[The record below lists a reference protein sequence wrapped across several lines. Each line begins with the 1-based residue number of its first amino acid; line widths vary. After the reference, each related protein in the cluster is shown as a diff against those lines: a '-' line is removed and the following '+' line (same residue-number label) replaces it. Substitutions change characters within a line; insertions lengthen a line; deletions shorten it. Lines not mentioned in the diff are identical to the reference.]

1 MGKQWKQWQTLF
13 LGLQNHY
20 RWWLQPW
27 NLKTLAP
34 WKKFMTYINSI
45 LKSREIAFP
54 TKFHIV
60 KVMIFPVIMYG
71 CESWTIKK
79 AEHRKNWYFW
89 IVLLEKTLE
98 SPLECKEIET
108 VNPKGNQSSKFIGR
122 TDDEAEAPILWPL
135 HENKSLFGE
144 NSDAGKDW
152 RWKEKV
158 KKEGEMVG
166 WHHQLDG
173 HEFS

>member
-1 MGKQWKQWQTLF
+1 METVTDSIFGAPKSLQMVTSAMKFKDTCPLEKIYDLHKQHIKKQ
-13 LGLQNHY
+13 
-20 RWWLQPW
+20 RDC
-27 NLKTLAP
+27 
-34 WKKFMTYINSI
+34 
-45 LKSREIAFP
+45 FP
-54 TKFHIV
+54 NKIPYSESYDFSSHHV
-60 KVMIFPVIMYG
+60 WMWELDYK
-71 CESWTIKK
+71 ESWAT
-79 AEHRKNWYFW
+79 KNWYFW
-89 IVLLEKTLE
+89 SVLLEKTLE
-98 SPLECKEIET
+98 SPLECKEIEP